1 MYIFYNP
8 NPKGSNIG
16 DCVIRALT
24 KACDMTWDD
33 VYLDLMLLGFA
44 MKDMP
49 SANHVWGTYLM
60 QNRFQRF
67 AILKHIGKCCNFVS
81 DFCNDHPKG
90 TYVLATG
97 SHVITIING
106 NYYDSWDSGREIPA
120 YLFAKGDK

>member
-33 VYLDLMLLGFA
+33 VYLDLMLLGFV

-60 QNRFQRF
+60 QNGFQRF
-67 AILKHIGKCCNFVS
+67 ALPNTCPDCYSVS

>member
-33 VYLDLMLLGFA
+33 VYLDLMLLGFV

-60 QNRFQRF
+60 QNGFQRF
-67 AILKHIGKCCNFVS
+67 ALPNTCPDCYSVS

-97 SHVITIING
+97 SHVITIVDG
-106 NYYDSWDSGREIPA
+106 NYYDSWDSGREVPA
-120 YLFAKGDK
+120 YLFAKGVK

>member
-1 MYIFYNP
+1 
-8 NPKGSNIG
+8 
-16 DCVIRALT
+16 
-24 KACDMTWDD
+24 MTWDD

-60 QNRFQRF
+60 QNGFQRF
-67 AILKHIGKCCNFVS
+67 ALPNTCSDCYSVS

-97 SHVITIING
+97 SHVIAIIDG
-106 NYYDSWDSGREIPA
+106 NYYDSWDSGREVPA

>member
-33 VYLDLMLLGFA
+33 VYLDLMLLGFV

-60 QNRFQRF
+60 QNGFQRF
-67 AILKHIGKCCNFVS
+67 ALPNTCPDCYSVS

-97 SHVITIING
+97 SHVITIVDG
-106 NYYDSWDSGREIPA
+106 NYYDSWDSGREVPA

>member
-33 VYLDLMLLGFA
+33 VYLDLMLLGFV

-60 QNRFQRF
+60 QNGFQRF
-67 AILKHIGKCCNFVS
+67 ALPNTCPDCYSIS

-97 SHVITIING
+97 SHVITIIDG
-106 NYYDSWDSGREIPA
+106 NYYDSWDSGREVPA

>member
-33 VYLDLMLLGFA
+33 VYLDLMLLGFV

-60 QNRFQRF
+60 HNGFQRF
-67 AILKHIGKCCNFVS
+67 ALPNTCPDCYSVS

-97 SHVITIING
+97 SHVIAIIDG
-106 NYYDSWDSGREIPA
+106 NYYDSWDSGREVPA

>member
-60 QNRFQRF
+60 QNGFQRF
-67 AILKHIGKCCNFVS
+67 ALPNTCPDCYSIS

-97 SHVITIING
+97 SHVITTIDG
-106 NYYDSWDSGREIPA
+106 NYYDSWDSGREVPA

>member
-1 MYIFYNP
+1 MYEYYNP

-24 KACDMTWDD
+24 KACDMSWDD
-33 VYLDLMLLGFA
+33 VYIDLMLLGFS

-49 SANHVWGTYLM
+49 SANYVWGTYLM
-60 QNRFQRF
+60 QNGFQRF
-67 AILKHIGKCCNFVS
+67 ALPNTCPDCYSIS
-81 DFCNDHPKG
+81 DFCKDHPKG

-97 SHVITIING
+97 SHVVTCVDG
-106 NYYDSWDSGREIPA
+106 SYFDSWDSGREVPA

>member
-33 VYLDLMLLGFA
+33 VYLDLMLLGFV

-60 QNRFQRF
+60 QNGFQRF
-67 AILKHIGKCCNFVS
+67 ALPNTCPDCYSVS

-97 SHVITIING
+97 SHVITIIDG
-106 NYYDSWDSGREIPA
+106 NYYDSWDSGREVPA

>member
-33 VYLDLMLLGFA
+33 VYLDLMLLGFV

-49 SANHVWGTYLM
+49 SANHVWGTYLV
-60 QNRFQRF
+60 QNGFQRF
-67 AILKHIGKCCNFVS
+67 ALPNTCPDCYSIS

-97 SHVITIING
+97 SHVITIVDG
-106 NYYDSWDSGREIPA
+106 NYYDSWDSGREVPA

>member
-33 VYLDLMLLGFA
+33 VYLDLMLLGFVI
-44 MKDMP
+44 KDMP

-60 QNRFQRF
+60 QNGFQRF
-67 AILKHIGKCCNFVS
+67 ALPNTCPDCYSIS

-97 SHVITIING
+97 SHVITIIDG
-106 NYYDSWDSGREIPA
+106 NYYDSWDSGREVPA